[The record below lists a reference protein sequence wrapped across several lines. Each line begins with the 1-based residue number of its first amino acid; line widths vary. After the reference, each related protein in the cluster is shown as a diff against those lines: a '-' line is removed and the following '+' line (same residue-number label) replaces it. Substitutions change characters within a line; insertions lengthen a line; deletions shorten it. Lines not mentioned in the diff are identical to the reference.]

1 MIPIDSEVMMVDTNQ
16 LKYILHDTWA
26 SPPLLLEIF
35 PPVSTQQSNNQSAF
49 IYLWDNPPWPGTS
62 SEQLIFPPSDGKP
75 DQEIPQ
81 QDLSFL
87 MGL

>member
-35 PPVSTQQSNNQSAF
+35 PSVSRAIINQHLF
-49 IYLWDNPPWPGTS
+49 TFGIIRPGQGLLLS
-62 SEQLIFPPSDGKP
+62 S
-75 DQEIPQ
+75 
-81 QDLSFL
+81 
-87 MGL
+87 